1 MKKHLIT
8 GLVILL
14 PIALTLLVLVF
25 LMDLLTAPFLGIVH
39 GILTFLGS
47 NILYLQNHQIILLF
61 LSRIIVLL
69 LLFVLILVLGY
80 LGNKIFFNWLLQK
93 FHRIMLTIP
102 FIKKIY
108 KSIRDLIKTF
118 FSEKGSIFESSVVV
132 NFPFEHTYMMGFQ
145 SESVPSKVTDR
156 VPELKNGK
164 TVFVPTAIHPTS
176 GFLVMMKE
184 DKIHPTEMTTEEVLK
199 FLISAGLFVPKDK
212 HITDDKAPN

>member
-39 GILTFLGS
+39 GVLTFLGS

-61 LSRIIVLL
+61 LSRVIVLL

-93 FHRIMLTIP
+93 FHRIMLAIP

-145 SESVPSKVTDR
+145 SESVPSKVIDK

-212 HITDDKAPN
+212 HVTDDKAPN

>member
-132 NFPFEHTYMMGFQ
+132 NFPFEHIYMMGFQ